1 MVAPALSRNAA
12 TDVTVPGP
20 TALQAMTHRQSRL
33 AGSSSRQADSSSRQ
47 ADLPPPSHRRMRLE
61 VEEDGVPLAAALP
74 SPTAPKELPPPRPPS
89 RAAAVSPDPPAVTF
103 KAPPSLPDVKV
114 SRACLKTPT
123 AALKPPPL
131 GPLITTAGLK
141 RASSSNLGSSRSVRF
156 DTDPKTRKPTSSTSI
171 PLVADNDMLPQSSSS
186 ARGSSLHILRRSTG
200 GTAADMMT
208 GTNRHPGGV
217 SMPDISSSCS
227 GVPYLEMHLT
237 APQRVRPPPSSFAE
251 LDELSA
257 EYNPL
262 QGPAQPRSDEMA
274 EVWPPPQL
282 PDPRYSQGGGQS
294 PDPDPDPGMRAGP
307 GGQGWVDRP
316 LRMAGTTAVWYEN
329 LQQILHPA
337 SFTPAAYESVRRKDV
352 KHQPQSSRQEG
363 GGAMDDEEGGAAA
376 LDLGVH
382 RFKPTLPFKP
392 RIGGP
397 SPASPQL
404 QQEGDYNNAELLRR
418 AAEGLTGHQGA
429 YSGRMSMRRAGSQGG
444 PRGIRLQPAQPRP
457 ASMSMPGLGYL
468 PSLTDEEAL
477 CAQHPAGAPVA
488 GAPYAWPEVA
498 ARPGSVSLMTAD
510 KLGRSGRAAGSS
522 SGGFLAF
529 LGLDGTGGRQGR
541 RWAADGSNRGSSA
554 ADADAAE
561 PGRAR
566 KAKKPRL
573 GSVHPTTVAWS
584 EGTEGGRGGC
594 REGVGLG
601 FSADGST

>member
-418 AAEGLTGHQGA
+418 AAEGPTGHQGA
-429 YSGRMSMRRAGSQGG
+429 SGAYHMSMPLRTGSQDG
-444 PRGIRLQPAQPRP
+444 PRGSRLQRAQPRP
-457 ASMSMPGLGYL
+457 ARMSMPGLDHL

-477 CAQHPAGAPVA
+477 DAQHPAGAPVA

-498 ARPGSVSLMTAD
+498 AQTGSIFLMTTTD
-510 KLGRSGRAAGSS
+510 KLGRSARAAGSS

-529 LGLDGTGGRQGR
+529 LGLGGTGGRQGGGGLL
-541 RWAADGSNRGSSA
+541 AAVAMAVALRPQRSQVV
-554 ADADAAE
+554 
-561 PGRAR
+561 PGRRRSRAL
-566 KAKKPRL
+566 ALSIP
-573 GSVHPTTVAWS
+573 PQ
-584 EGTEGGRGGC
+584 
-594 REGVGLG
+594 
-601 FSADGST
+601 